1 MDDRVLDQ
9 VARSVHA
16 LGSRRRL
23 LGLGVALPLAG
34 LVTSLADEDGE
45 ARRQH
50 GRNRGHRPGK
60 RKRIRKRKK
69 NRKGKGKGNNGGGK
83 GATPCLGPLTYLQL
97 AVEQANAGDTLTL
110 CAGSFPDQ
118 TLKITRNLTIV
129 GAGSGQTILTKGD
142 LLNSVMTVAQGVT
155 VTLQGLTM
163 TGWGGPG
170 AELGQAIQNAGTL
183 TLSDV
188 VVTQSGEY
196 GAIINGKP
204 GVLLLTAGSSINNNI
219 AQASGAG
226 IQNDGGEVRIE
237 TGCSVTQN
245 ISTLGD
251 GEDAVGGIYN
261 ERGRVDLADT
271 SIVTNNQPTNCGGDR
286 VDKCID

>member
-1 MDDRVLDQ
+1 MFDQ
-9 VARSVHA
+9 VARGVHA

-23 LGLGVALPLAG
+23 FGLGVALPLAG

-60 RKRIRKRKK
+60 RKK
-69 NRKGKGKGNNGGGK
+69 NRKGQRGNNGGGK

-97 AVEQANAGDTLTL
+97 AINQANAGDTLTL
-110 CAGSFPDQ
+110 CAGTFPDQ
-118 TLKITRNLTIV
+118 TLKIGKNLTII
-129 GAGSGQTILTKGD
+129 GAGSGQTTLTKGD
-142 LLNSVMTVAQGVT
+142 LLNSVMTVDQGVT

-163 TGWGGPG
+163 SGWGGPG
-170 AELGQAIQNAGTL
+170 TGLGPAIQNAGTL
-183 TLSDV
+183 TLADV

-204 GVLLLTAGSSINNNI
+204 GVLHLTAGSSINSNI

-226 IQNDGGEVRIE
+226 IQNDGGDVHIE

-261 ERGRVDLADT
+261 ERGWVFLADT

-286 VDKCID
+286 IDKCID